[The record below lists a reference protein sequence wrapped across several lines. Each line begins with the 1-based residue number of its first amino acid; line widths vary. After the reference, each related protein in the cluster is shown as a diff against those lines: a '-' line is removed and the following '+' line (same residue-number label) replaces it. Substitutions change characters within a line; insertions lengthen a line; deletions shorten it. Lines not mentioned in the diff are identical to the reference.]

1 MDVVADWGYIFI
13 NSLITKEKHM
23 TSTTLSLF
31 PQWAQIHKSLDPFTV
46 GFDDVLDQIRDISE
60 SVAKATPGYPPYNIK
75 QVKDNKY
82 VIEMAV
88 AGFAKTDIEV
98 TLEGNKLVIKGNTQ
112 ETDDANSYIFK
123 GIANRN
129 FVRQFTLAD
138 KIEIKDA
145 EIVNGMLK
153 VWLENIVK
161 AQDAIKKISI
171 KEKSE

>member
-1 MDVVADWGYIFI
+1 
-13 NSLITKEKHM
+13 M

-31 PQWAQIHKSLDPFTV
+31 PQWASLHKSLDPFTV

-60 SVAKATPGYPPYNIK
+60 TVAKATPGYPPYNIK

-98 TLEGNKLVIKGNTQ
+98 TLEGNKLVIKGSVVDSS
-112 ETDDANSYIFK
+112 EDDSSYIYK

-129 FVRQFTLAD
+129 FNRAFTLAD
-138 KIEIKDA
+138 KVEIKDA
-145 EIVNGMLK
+145 EIANGMLK
-153 VWLENIVK
+153 VWLENMVK
-161 AQDAIKKISI
+161 VQDAVKKITV
-171 KEKSE
+171 KSKDE

>member
-1 MDVVADWGYIFI
+1 
-13 NSLITKEKHM
+13 M

-31 PQWAQIHKSLDPFTV
+31 PQWTSLHKSLDPFTV

-60 SVAKATPGYPPYNIK
+60 TVAKNVPGYPPYNIK

-98 TLEGNKLVIKGNTQ
+98 TLEGNKLVIKGAAVEADEDSTNFI
-112 ETDDANSYIFK
+112 YK

-129 FVRQFTLAD
+129 FNRTFTLAD
-138 KIEIKDA
+138 KVEIKDA
-145 EIVNGMLK
+145 EIANGMLK
-153 VWLENIVK
+153 VWLENMVK
-161 AQDAIKKISI
+161 VQDAVKKITV
-171 KEKSE
+171 KSKDE

>member
-1 MDVVADWGYIFI
+1 
-13 NSLITKEKHM
+13 M
-23 TSTTLSLF
+23 TTLF
-31 PQWAQIHKSLDPFTV
+31 PQLRSLDPFAI
-46 GFDDVLDQIRDISE
+46 GFDKIFKQLQDAS
-60 SVAKATPGYPPYNIK
+60 STMAKNAPNWPPYNIK
-75 QVKDNKY
+75 QVSDDKY

-98 TLEGNKLVIKGNTQ
+98 TLEGNKLVIKGAAK
-112 ETDDANSYIFK
+112 EDDVEDKNYIFK

-153 VWLENIVK
+153 VWLENLVK

-171 KEKSE
+171 KGGE

>member
-1 MDVVADWGYIFI
+1 
-13 NSLITKEKHM
+13 M

-31 PQWAQIHKSLDPFTV
+31 PQWASLHKSLDPFTV

-60 SVAKATPGYPPYNIK
+60 TVAKATPSYPPYNIK

-98 TLEGNKLVIKGNTQ
+98 TLEGNKLVIKGSVVDSS
-112 ETDDANSYIFK
+112 EDDSSYIYK

-129 FVRQFTLAD
+129 FNRAFTLAD
-138 KIEIKDA
+138 KVEIKDA
-145 EIVNGMLK
+145 EIANGMLK
-153 VWLENIVK
+153 VWLENMVK
-161 AQDAIKKISI
+161 VQDAVKKITV
-171 KEKSE
+171 KSKDE